1 MENTSV
7 IYVKMSLKAPTYILV
22 HYIFVIIIPLSSN
35 IWHRYRSKFGQYY
48 KGLLRL
54 CYANRKLKSHLQ
66 SSLD

>member
-35 IWHRYRSKFGQYY
+35 IWHRYSIGQNSVNTTKDY
-48 KGLLRL
+48 
-54 CYANRKLKSHLQ
+54 
-66 SSLD
+66 